1 MSILST
7 LIKSIAGGT
16 PPAQAL
22 ATAAS
27 QAETWLGQIGNS
39 IEQTVQNDPAV
50 KLAVD
55 NLVTDGKAALAVG
68 AQWAGTALGG
78 QLGNFAGE
86 IEALIGKYAPLVA
99 GASGG
104 PLAAAGVAAV
114 QALAQVGV
122 AAVNSEIAA
131 VVAANSPASP
141 AKPGS

>member
-22 ATAAS
+22 ATAAG
-27 QAETWLGQIGNS
+27 QTETWLGQIGNS
-39 IEQTVQNDPAV
+39 IEQTLQHDPAV
-50 KLAVD
+50 QAAVTH
-55 NLVTDGKAALAVG
+55 LVVDGKAALAVG

-78 QLGNFAGE
+78 QLGNFAAE
-86 IEALIGKYAPLVA
+86 VETLIGKYAPLVA

-104 PLAAAGVAAV
+104 PLAAAGVAAI

-122 AAVNSEIAA
+122 AAVNSEVAA
-131 VVAANSPASP
+131 VVAANTPTAP
-141 AKPGS
+141 AKAGG